1 MPRKAANTCSRYQR
15 SLRVAT
21 CKRSNPC
28 QEYWYCVIGLFK
40 LVATLCERKLSLVGW
55 QRAPA
60 DVVADILLT
69 YTMEWYW
76 AYWPRDVGELAKGPS
91 YVVIARTSVTNEEV
105 KALNVEVVE
114 LVHSPKHLRRN
125 AIVHC
130 GPFKRLI
137 QLAE

>member
-1 MPRKAANTCSRYQR
+1 
-15 SLRVAT
+15 
-21 CKRSNPC
+21 
-28 QEYWYCVIGLFK
+28 
-40 LVATLCERKLSLVGW
+40 VATLCGRKLTLVGW

-60 DVVADILLT
+60 DVVTDILLT

-76 AYWPRDVGELAKGPS
+76 VYWPRGVGELAKGPS
-91 YVVIARTSVTNEEV
+91 YVVIARTSVTNKEKGEEV

-114 LVHSPKHLRRN
+114 LVYSPKHLRRD
-125 AIVHC
+125 AIVHY